1 MTWGEEKKKKIKKSR
16 DLYLNS
22 QIGTIRDGTKRQEA
36 DRVQEKKKER
46 VKFNVPVSNIPRKHF
61 VWEIS

>member
-36 DRVQEKKKER
+36 DRV
-46 VKFNVPVSNIPRKHF
+46 
-61 VWEIS
+61 